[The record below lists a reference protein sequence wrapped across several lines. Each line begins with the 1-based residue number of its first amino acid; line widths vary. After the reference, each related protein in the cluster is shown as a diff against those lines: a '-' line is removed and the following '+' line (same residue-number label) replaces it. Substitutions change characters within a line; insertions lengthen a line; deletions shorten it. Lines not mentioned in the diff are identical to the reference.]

1 MKKIFSTLLAASLM
15 LLGTQAFAQM
25 SVNAGYLNSTQ
36 SFQDSNSKSI
46 NSNGAYVGVSFNI
59 PVAGEFG
66 FAPGVYYS
74 MITNK
79 SEASGRIPFLDIP
92 ISGASTFMEHAINVP
107 LYFNYGRDLA
117 RDTNV
122 FVYAGPTLQ
131 YGLASTSK
139 GDVNIGSG
147 GGSKTYDNYADS
159 RNPYNRFNVY
169 LGGGIGFQVSAIQIT
184 VGYDYGMMNLYKGDN
199 PPKSHRSNL
208 KLGLGFV
215 F

>member
-1 MKKIFSTLLAASLM
+1 MKKVFSILLAASLM

-36 SFQDSNSKSI
+36 SFKDSKSI
-46 NSNGAYVGVSFNI
+46 NSNGAYAGVSFNI
-59 PVAGEFG
+59 PLAGG
-66 FAPGVYYS
+66 FAVAPGVYYS

-79 SEASGRIPFLDIP
+79 SGGAGTVLGIPVSAS
-92 ISGASTFMEHAINVP
+92 STFMEHAINVP
-107 LYFNYGRDLA
+107 LYFNYGIDLA

-122 FVYAGPTLQ
+122 FIYGGPTAQ
-131 YGLASTSK
+131 YGLASTTK
-139 GDVNIGSG
+139 
-147 GGSKTYDNYADS
+147 
-159 RNPYNRFNVY
+159 
-169 LGGGIGFQVSAIQIT
+169 LAIQIT

-199 PPKSHRSNL
+199 ATKTHRSNL